1 MWRDLS
7 LKARALFVLFA
18 CLCVFL
24 TVLVFLPAS
33 WLGSVL
39 EKQTNGRVSLGDVQ
53 GSFWRGSAFFGV
65 AADQKSAVTALFPGR
80 FSWRISPKLLLGQI
94 DVEIVNQDV
103 LTMPVQV
110 TGNFTQWR
118 VSPASLRLPPER
130 LEGLGAPLNTIGPS
144 GKIWLRWNGIEMT
157 RTDGQVQVTG
167 RAELEL
173 SDMAS
178 RASLIKPLG
187 SYVLSFQLMG
197 QTSTMSL
204 TTTRGPMM
212 LEGGGTLS
220 NGKFQFSGKAY
231 AQVGQEEK
239 LANLLNLLG
248 RRRQEGDKQIIALEY
263 R

>member
-1 MWRDLS
+1 MWRELS
-7 LKARALFVLFA
+7 LKARFFFVVFA
-18 CLCVFL
+18 CLCILL
-24 TVLVFLPAS
+24 TVIAFLPAS
-33 WLGSVL
+33 WLGSIL

-53 GSFWRGSAFFGV
+53 GSFWQGSAFIGV

-80 FSWRISPKLLLGQI
+80 FSWKISPKLLLGQI
-94 DVEIVNQDV
+94 DVEISNNDV
-103 LTMPVQV
+103 LTAPVQV
-110 TGNFTQWR
+110 SGSFTQWR
-118 VSPASLRLPPER
+118 LSPASLRLPPER

-144 GKIWLRWNGIEMT
+144 GKIWLRWDGIEMT
-157 RTDGQVQVTG
+157 RVDGQLQVTG

-173 SDMAS
+173 NDMAS

-197 QTSTMSL
+197 QTSNMVL
-204 TTTRGPMM
+204 TTSRGPMM
-212 LEGGGTLS
+212 LEGSGSLS